1 MPSNEQRREAAKRK
15 LERQLERRA
24 ERARKR
30 KQMTIAGTALGVVV
44 VVGVVGGLIWFSNRS
59 DDDANTTNTAA
70 DDSSLTPQTAGAMP
84 AGLSTPLADTVSC
97 SYPADGATASK
108 ANNPPRTDGIP
119 TTVPDA
125 TPSISVETSQGNIG
139 LTLDGTKSPCTVNSF
154 VSLAQQDY
162 FNDTTC
168 HRMTTS
174 PSLQVLQC
182 GDPSGSGSGGP
193 GYGFDNEFPTTAY
206 ATTDPAAQQ
215 AVTYARGTVAMAN
228 TGAPGSNGS
237 QFFLVYGDS
246 QLPPQYTVFGTI
258 DETGLATL
266 DKVAAGGSTPEG
278 DGKPNLTT
286 DIKTV
291 RLD

>member
-1 MPSNEQRREAAKRK
+1 VPSNEQRREAAKRK

-44 VVGVVGGLIWFSNRS
+44 VVGVVGGLIWLSNRS

-119 TTVPDA
+119 TTAPDA

-139 LTLDGTKSPCTVNSF
+139 LTLDGTKSPCAVNSF

-182 GDPSGSGSGGP
+182 GDPSGTGTGGP

-206 ATTDPAAQQ
+206 ATTDPAAQE